1 MVLPP
6 FPRRKTGWRTTRG
19 SVPSVLCYVERR
31 LEERWNSILELPSP
45 PPTISPFSK
54 WMFCISIF
62 DDGVLVEFP
71 DPPSHFDF
79 VSFFFFKEGR
89 KKKVGRMQLED
100 EGLVIGNVIE
110 GSRVMIDI
118 QNSFSVNIYTVNFFL
133 LSGDELNNR
142 ILRIVN

>member
-1 MVLPP
+1 MACSLN
-6 FPRRKTGWRTTRG
+6 F
-19 SVPSVLCYVERR
+19 L
-31 LEERWNSILELPSP
+31 ILL
-45 PPTISPFSK
+45 
-54 WMFCISIF
+54 
-62 DDGVLVEFP
+62 LA
-71 DPPSHFDF
+71 FDF

-100 EGLVIGNVIE
+100 EELVIGNVIE

>member
-1 MVLPP
+1 
-6 FPRRKTGWRTTRG
+6 
-19 SVPSVLCYVERR
+19 
-31 LEERWNSILELPSP
+31 
-45 PPTISPFSK
+45 
-54 WMFCISIF
+54 
-62 DDGVLVEFP
+62 
-71 DPPSHFDF
+71 
-79 VSFFFFKEGR
+79 
-89 KKKVGRMQLED
+89 MQLED

>member
-1 MVLPP
+1 M
-6 FPRRKTGWRTTRG
+6 
-19 SVPSVLCYVERR
+19 
-31 LEERWNSILELPSP
+31 EERWNSILELPSP

-62 DDGVLVEFP
+62 DDGVLVEFL

-100 EGLVIGNVIE
+100 EGLV
-110 GSRVMIDI
+110 M
-118 QNSFSVNIYTVNFFL
+118 
-133 LSGDELNNR
+133 
-142 ILRIVN
+142 